1 MSQNNNKK
9 FSQIYLHN
17 LRGVWFSVTGLWD
30 MYPSGP
36 LTVIVQFILLPVTL
50 TAGAVIKSL
59 IDFCS
64 RKTLNATAI
73 ETAQDKLNKMDDKE
87 ILGVITEIQNQYP
100 YPHSKSSIFLLK
112 ELNNSAAKEEQI
124 IHYTTKSQM
133 LHKIINKMKRPM
145 TSPTNDRLLSD
156 KPMEIEKNTIV
167 TVEDTNQRLII
178 NRVKLG
184 LFLNE
189 SHNAGKKMQHVI
201 CDAVSRVAK
210 L

>member
-1 MSQNNNKK
+1 
-9 FSQIYLHN
+9 
-17 LRGVWFSVTGLWD
+17 

-50 TAGAVIKSL
+50 TAGTVIKSL

-64 RKTLNATAI
+64 RKTLNATVI
-73 ETAQDKLNKMDDKE
+73 ETAQDKLNNMDDKE
-87 ILGVITEIQNQYP
+87 ILSVITEIQNQYP

-112 ELNNSAAKEEQI
+112 ELNNSTAKESQI
-124 IHYTTKSQM
+124 THYPAKSQM
-133 LHKIINKMKRPM
+133 IYNIIKKMKRPL
-145 TSPTNDRLLSD
+145 TSHINDRSLYDERMEPD
-156 KPMEIEKNTIV
+156 KHTIV
-167 TVEDTNQRLII
+167 TVDRNQRLII